1 MKKRSSHKRLK
12 YLFASSVIIV
22 LVLIIIV
29 AEAYFIGYRYG
40 HVNPY
45 LDNRGCKI
53 KVCPLP
59 TGIASY
65 GIYANN
71 NKKNYSIKTSALEG
85 QAYISNMVVYNP
97 PDSSVP
103 VNSSSLQLNGVLVI
117 KDRNGTTKLYW
128 LQVGEFY
135 NNTNYITFYDF
146 IFGIKNKINEGIVN
160 GDINCGFLRNHPL
173 PSYYCQLLSSNNSE
187 DIPRNLPLRLDMEL
201 KTHVHNNISVE
212 SSTVR
217 ILGQNQTVLYT
228 LSSGNFS
235 IAGNN
240 VLSSYFLVDGRN
252 YTNGQVAPYY
262 DAEFVFGGSG
272 NDAITNFTSFNA
284 TLGLKYYNST
294 TSAFDNFPSYYNFGA
309 DTAETTNTLTTT
321 MLRNNSVKVTVGKP
335 DYGYIGNS
343 TAGGS
348 N

>member
-1 MKKRSSHKRLK
+1 MKKRSSSKKLT
-12 YLFASSVIIV
+12 YLFASLAVIVFIF
-22 LVLIIIV
+22 IIIV
-29 AEAYFIGYRYG
+29 VAAVPWFKYG

-45 LDNRGCKI
+45 LNSLGCNMTI
-53 KVCPLP
+53 CHLP

-71 NKKNYSIKTSALEG
+71 NTKSYSIRTSALEG

-97 PDSSVP
+97 PNSSVP
-103 VNSSSLQLNGVLVI
+103 ANSSSLQLNGVLVTR
-117 KDRNGTTKLYW
+117 DRNGTTKLYW
-128 LQVGEFY
+128 LQLVEKH
-135 NNTNYITFYDF
+135 NNKNHITFDDF
-146 IFGIKNKINEGIVN
+146 IFGINDKINEGTVN
-160 GDINCGFLRNHPL
+160 GNINCRFGGNPTEFYHC
-173 PSYYCQLLSSNNSE
+173 YILSSNGSVS
-187 DIPRNLPLRLDMEL
+187 IPGNLPLRLDMEL
-201 KTHVHNNISVE
+201 ETHVHNNISVE

-217 ILGQNQTVLYT
+217 IFGPNQTILYT

-235 IAGNN
+235 ITDDH
-240 VLSSYFLVDGRN
+240 VSSSYFLVEGKN
-252 YTNGQVAPYY
+252 YTISHTALYY
-262 DAEFVFGGSG
+262 DAEFVLGGYDNS
-272 NDAITNFTSFNA
+272 AITNFTSFNA